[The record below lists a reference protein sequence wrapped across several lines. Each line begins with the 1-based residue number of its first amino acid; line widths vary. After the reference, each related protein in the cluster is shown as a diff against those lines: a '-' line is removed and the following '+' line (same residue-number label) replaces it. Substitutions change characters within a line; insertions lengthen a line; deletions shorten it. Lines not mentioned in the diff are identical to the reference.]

1 VVYEIL
7 YMEQCVDTQLTN
19 KSNSVINKRSHRID
33 SVPNKAREFDD
44 PSRVARRV
52 IRGHV
57 NSLFFFGLP
66 ADLQNLAYL
75 QVVDTS
81 SCIPRSLLLT
91 KIEKIITTYS
101 NK

>member
-1 VVYEIL
+1 
-7 YMEQCVDTQLTN
+7 MEQCVDTQLTN

-57 NSLFFFGLP
+57 NSLFFWATRRP
-66 ADLQNLAYL
+66 AKL
-75 QVVDTS
+75 
-81 SCIPRSLLLT
+81 SLFT
-91 KIEKIITTYS
+91 DCGHFVMHP
-101 NK
+101 